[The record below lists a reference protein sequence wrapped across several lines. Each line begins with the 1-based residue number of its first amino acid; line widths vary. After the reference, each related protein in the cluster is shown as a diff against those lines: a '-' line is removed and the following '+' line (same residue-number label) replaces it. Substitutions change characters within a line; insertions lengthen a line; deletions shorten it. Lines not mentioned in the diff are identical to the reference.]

1 MPEVTAE
8 VENLI
13 RDYERLWN
21 EGNYAEIPTL
31 AADSFVLHDPGYPET
46 VRGRDAFETYLRELR
61 EGFPDF
67 HVEIEDMATSGGT
80 VMAKWTMT
88 GTHEGEFAEIPP
100 TGNSVELE
108 GMDTVEIADGTV
120 QEHRIYYDSRALFEQ
135 VGLTDE

>member
-1 MPEVTAE
+1 MPEVTAD
-8 VENLI
+8 VENTV
-13 RDYERLWN
+13 RDYENLWN
-21 EGNYAEIPTL
+21 EGNYAEIPTVV
-31 AADSFVLHDPGYPET
+31 ADSFVLHDPGYPET

-61 EGFPDF
+61 DGFPDF
-67 HVEIEDMATSGGT
+67 HVEIEDMAASGER

-120 QEHRIYYDSRALFEQ
+120 QEHRIYYDTQSLFEQ
-135 VGLTDE
+135 VGLTDA